1 VDYFPVHR
9 RGASRVV
16 KCSNCGAE
24 VEFCSH
30 CGARLPAPEAE
41 IPPPLTL
48 EDRLRMRL
56 ERREGAPPV
65 EIPPAPPPELPPGPP
80 VTLPTIPSPEAA
92 PTPPALACSLHPAV
106 EASAVC
112 DLCGKPLCN
121 ECLTSYRE
129 LDLCKDDYRKLLA
142 MQPPSLVPSRY
153 GFSAV
158 AAAASVSLILLSI
171 VAARLDPRVASFVPS
186 SGPSLFLGI
195 LSVVGILAGLAL
207 RIARRETAGALVVL
221 LCSLVSLGVGGGFFV
236 GAVVGVIAGLM
247 MLLGA

>member
-1 VDYFPVHR
+1 MDWFPVHR
-9 RGASRVV
+9 RGASTVV

-24 VEFCSH
+24 LEFCSH
-30 CGARLPAPEAE
+30 CGARLPIPEAE

-56 ERREGAPPV
+56 ERREEAPPA
-65 EIPPAPPPELPPGPP
+65 EIPAAPPPELPSAPP
-80 VTLPTIPSPEAA
+80 VTPPIIPSPEVA
-92 PTPPALACSLHPAV
+92 PAPPALACSLHPAV

-121 ECLTSYRE
+121 DCLKSYRE
-129 LDLCKDDYRKLLA
+129 LDLCKDDYSKLLA
-142 MQPPSLVPSRY
+142 MQPPSLVPARY

-158 AAAASVSLILLSI
+158 AAAASAGLIFLSI

-186 SGPSLFLGI
+186 TGPSLFLGI

-207 RIARRETAGALVVL
+207 RIARRETSGALVVL
-221 LCSLVSLGVGGGFFV
+221 LCSLVSLSVGGGFFV
-236 GAVVGVIAGLM
+236 GAVLGVIAGLM